1 MFAKARELIDSAKSL
16 VAEHDAADPHTAGRV
31 RQVVGGTLVA
41 DGLVGLE
48 NPLNGRKT
56 RPGIL
61 GALFLLGFGGLFVGA
76 GLWISG
82 SGADTDATTQGL
94 ITDVQRQ
101 FRSGS
106 GSGSSSTCGLT
117 AEFTVDGRRYVT
129 SSRVSSGGNCDETT
143 GSSIEVRYNSANPAV
158 AEVGAR
164 PLWFGMI
171 FVGVGGLIATAGLV
185 TLAVRAFCIMLG
197 ARLYLTG
204 SRMVKLS
211 PPGNGDTGVVE
222 EVRSHLIALMNSGPE
237 RATTAP
243 NPATFMTG
251 GVLGTWWRTV
261 AEASRQNARAQ
272 SPQQGSVVARRSR
285 RPRSRAGT
293 RPRTAATC
301 GGTTA
306 SSGPT
311 TSPRGRLAALPPTDA
326 RHPVVPAPLGAD
338 NAGAWRPR

>member
-1 MFAKARELIDSAKSL
+1 LFAKARELIGSARSM

-48 NPLNGRKT
+48 NPLNGRKS

-61 GALFLLGFGGLFVGA
+61 GALFILGFGGLFVGG
-76 GLWISG
+76 GLWISS
-82 SGADTDATTQGL
+82 SGADTDATTQGV

-101 FRSGS
+101 HRA
-106 GSGSSSTCGLT
+106 GSGSSKTCSLA
-117 AEFTVDGRRYVT
+117 AEFTVDGRRYAT
-129 SSRVSSGGNCDETT
+129 RSRVSSGGNCDEAT
-143 GSSIEVRYNSANPAV
+143 GSSIEVRYNSANPAE
-158 AEVGAR
+158 AEIGTK

-171 FVGVGGLIATAGLV
+171 FVVVGALIALAGLV

-204 SRMVKLS
+204 SRMVKES
-211 PPGNGDTGVVE
+211 PAGIGDTGVVE
-222 EVRSHLIALMNSGPE
+222 EVRSRLLALMNSGPE

-261 AEASRQNARAQ
+261 AEASRHSAQAQN
-272 SPQQGSVVARRSR
+272 PQQPGAGVVA
-285 RPRSRAGT
+285 PPVTTTTQPGWY
-293 RPRTAATC
+293 PTADGAYVRWHDGVRWTDHVAPKVGPSGAT
-301 GGTTA
+301 
-306 SSGPT
+306 
-311 TSPRGRLAALPPTDA
+311 D
-326 RHPVVPAPLGAD
+326 
-338 NAGAWRPR
+338 